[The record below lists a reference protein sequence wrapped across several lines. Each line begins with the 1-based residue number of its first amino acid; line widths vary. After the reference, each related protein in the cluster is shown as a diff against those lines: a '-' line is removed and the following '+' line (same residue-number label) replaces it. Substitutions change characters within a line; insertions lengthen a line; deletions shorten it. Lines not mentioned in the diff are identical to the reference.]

1 MVKTVRK
8 KGKGKKVRRE
18 KKMQIGGTNGTN
30 RYTKK
35 SKAKNLT
42 KEQIE
47 FLKFDRIINKSYLE
61 IKNQLEILE
70 NILF

>member
-8 KGKGKKVRRE
+8 KRKAKKSRRE
-18 KKMQIGGTNGTN
+18 KKMQIGGTNDTN

>member
-8 KGKGKKVRRE
+8 KGKAKKSRRE
-18 KKMQIGGTNGTN
+18 KKNKTGGTNT
-30 RYTKK
+30 YTKK

>member
-1 MVKTVRK
+1 MVKSVRK
-8 KGKGKKVRRE
+8 KRKVKKSRRE
-18 KKMQIGGTNGTN
+18 KKMQIGGTNDTN

>member
-18 KKMQIGGTNGTN
+18 KKMQIGGTNDTN

>member
-18 KKMQIGGTNGTN
+18 KKMQIGATNDTN